1 MTTPESIV
9 HQEKAQLDFS
19 GSMSYGDYLHIDQ
32 ILSAQ
37 HPLSPAHDGSLFVI
51 EHPTRGL

>member
-19 GSMSYGDYLHIDQ
+19 GSIRKWAAC
-32 ILSAQ
+32 LS
-37 HPLSPAHDGSLFVI
+37 LI
-51 EHPTRGL
+51 RICRTRVTTPKAA